1 LKVGDMLVADE
12 ASGKVRGI
20 FDDRGRKLTEAGPST
35 PVEVLGLDTVP
46 AAGDPVN
53 VVADDRD
60 SKTLV
65 GHRREQR
72 RRKESVRTGPSIQ
85 ELLQRKK
92 IPMLKVVLRAD
103 VQGSA
108 QAVKESLEALSTDK
122 VKVEVIK
129 AEVGQINETDVKYAR
144 AGEAVIFGFNV
155 KTTGK
160 AAPVAEAEDV
170 DIYTFSVIYEAT
182 DKAKELMVAML
193 EPEYREKEQGE
204 AEVRALFP
212 IPRLGVVAG
221 CRVTRGLIQRS
232 SHVRV
237 VRQGKVLFVGTIHS
251 LRVFKDD
258 VKEVKDGFEC
268 GIVVDGFPGV
278 AEGDT
283 IQAFEV
289 EAIAPTL

>member
-1 LKVGDMLVADE
+1 M
-12 ASGKVRGI
+12 
-20 FDDRGRKLTEAGPST
+20 
-35 PVEVLGLDTVP
+35 
-46 AAGDPVN
+46 
-53 VVADDRD
+53 
-60 SKTLV
+60 
-65 GHRREQR
+65 
-72 RRKESVRTGPSIQ
+72 
-85 ELLQRKK
+85 LQRKK
-92 IPMLKVVLRAD
+92 TAVLKIVLRAD

-108 QAVKESLEALSTDK
+108 QAVKQALEDLSSEK

-160 AAPVAEAEDV
+160 AAPTAEAEGV
-170 DIYTFSVIYEAT
+170 AIFTFEVIYDAT
-182 DKAKELMVAML
+182 DKCKELMIGML

-221 CRVTRGLIQRS
+221 CRVTRGLIQRT

-237 VRQGKVLFVGTIHS
+237 VRQGKVLHVGTIGS

-258 VKEVKDGFEC
+258 VKEVKEGYEC
-268 GIVVDGFPGV
+268 GLSLKNYNEIQ
-278 AEGDT
+278 EGDRLE
-283 IQAFEV
+283 IYEIVEV
-289 EAIAPTL
+289 SRSL

>member
-1 LKVGDMLVADE
+1 M
-12 ASGKVRGI
+12 I
-20 FDDRGRKLTEAGPST
+20 
-35 PVEVLGLDTVP
+35 
-46 AAGDPVN
+46 
-53 VVADDRD
+53 
-60 SKTLV
+60 
-65 GHRREQR
+65 
-72 RRKESVRTGPSIQ
+72 
-85 ELLQRKK
+85 
-92 IPMLKVVLRAD
+92 
-103 VQGSA
+103 
-108 QAVKESLEALSTDK
+108 
-122 VKVEVIK
+122 
-129 AEVGQINETDVKYAR
+129 
-144 AGEAVIFGFNV
+144 
-155 KTTGK
+155 
-160 AAPVAEAEDV
+160 
-170 DIYTFSVIYEAT
+170 
-182 DKAKELMVAML
+182 AML